1 MKRVT
6 RAEVQNRLYRLINL
20 YRKTLELE
28 GLYSENEVYMITA
41 EHFGITEEDYNKAV
55 EMEREQ
61 WQREILSKVT
71 QH

>member
-1 MKRVT
+1 MKRIT

-28 GLYSENEVYMITA
+28 GLYSENEIYMITA
-41 EHFGITEEDYNKAV
+41 EHFGITEEDYNKDV